1 MYYITLETTE
11 NGQKTTYSDR
21 LLDMQE
27 VLHYIDYFRGQDN
40 LTILNIEIKRSWDYG
55 KRYSKNN

>member
-27 VLHYIDYFRGQDN
+27 VLHYIDYFRGQDD
-40 LTILNIEIKRSWDYG
+40 LTILNIKIKRSWNYG
-55 KRYSKNN
+55 K

>member
-21 LLDMQE
+21 LLDMQLKKDFE
-27 VLHYIDYFRGQDN
+27 NSDN
-40 LTILNIEIKRSWDYG
+40 
-55 KRYSKNN
+55 

>member
-1 MYYITLETTE
+1 MYHITLETTE

-27 VLHYIDYFRGQDN
+27 VLLYIDYFRGQDN
-40 LTILNIEIKRSWDYG
+40 LTILNIKIKRS
-55 KRYSKNN
+55 

>member
-11 NGQKTTYSDR
+11 NEQKTTYSDK

-27 VLHYIDYFRGQDN
+27 VLHYIDYFRKQDN
-40 LTILNIEIKRSWDYG
+40 LTILSMEIKRI
-55 KRYSKNN
+55 

>member
-11 NGQKTTYSDR
+11 NGQKTTYSDK

-40 LTILNIEIKRSWDYG
+40 LTILSMEIKRS
-55 KRYSKNN
+55 